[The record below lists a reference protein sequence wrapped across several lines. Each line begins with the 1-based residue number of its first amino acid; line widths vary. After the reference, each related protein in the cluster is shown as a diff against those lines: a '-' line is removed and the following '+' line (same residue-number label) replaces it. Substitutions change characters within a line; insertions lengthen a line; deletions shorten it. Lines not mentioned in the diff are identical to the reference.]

1 MKIKCNWTIHVRHTI
16 YQRVIYMIREK
27 GESSINEIP
36 WDIEQK
42 NNYINKSESLISETI
57 SLKGVATR
65 VVVNLSDNLQL
76 VKKSETP
83 SNPKVKAEE
92 KVRTTNLIM
101 HWQKFRLMHRGKL
114 LTL

>member
-1 MKIKCNWTIHVRHTI
+1 
-16 YQRVIYMIREK
+16 MIREK
-27 GESSINEIP
+27 SESSINEIP

-92 KVRTTNLIM
+92 KVRTTNLMM